1 MIRFFHAATALVLLT
16 TLPFTA
22 TAEVRPKAGSR
33 DARVTYANFVEG
45 QVYHVSTR
53 IRNITLIELGQG
65 EEIRSVAAGDLES
78 FQIDK
83 LEGAN
88 VFTIKP
94 VIEGASTNVTVETN
108 RRFYFLQV
116 SESRATPNWSVKFNA
131 PGDGRSN
138 RAAPSVR
145 PLPTAPPKKMRYA
158 VSRGSSGADF
168 APVGVSDDGQKT
180 YFQIPPGAPMPSL
193 FRVDSKGREYS
204 VNSSTK
210 AEIITVAARSERWV
224 LRYGDDY
231 ICINGQEE

>member
-1 MIRFFHAATALVLLT
+1 MNRFFHSAAALVFLTALPL
-16 TLPFTA
+16 TA

-33 DARVTYANFVEG
+33 DARVTYASFVEG

-116 SESRATPNWSVKFNA
+116 SESRAVPNWSVKFNS
-131 PGDGRSN
+131 PGESRNSRSTPN
-138 RAAPSVR
+138 VR

-158 VSRGSSGADF
+158 VSQGSSGADF
-168 APVGVSDDGQKT
+168 APIGVSDDGQKT

-193 FRVDSKGREYS
+193 FRVDGKGREYS
-204 VNSSTK
+204 VNSNTK
-210 AEIITVAARSERWV
+210 GEIITASARSERWV
-224 LRYGDDY
+224 LRYGDDH
-231 ICINGQEE
+231 ICVTGREE

>member
-1 MIRFFHAATALVLLT
+1 MNRILFHAAALALLLT
-16 TLPFTA
+16 LPLTA
-22 TAEVRPKAGSR
+22 VAEVRPKAGSR
-33 DARVTYANFVEG
+33 DARVTYAHFVEG

-78 FQIDK
+78 FHIDK

-116 SESRATPNWSVKFNA
+116 SESRATPNWSVRFNT
-131 PGDGRSN
+131 PDDGRSS
-138 RAAPSVR
+138 RRAPSVR

-180 YFQIPPGAPMPSL
+180 HFQIPPGAPMPSL
-193 FRVDSKGREYS
+193 FRVDAKGREYAI
-204 VNSSTK
+204 NSHAK
-210 AEIITVAARSERWV
+210 GEIITVAARSERWV

-231 ICINGQEE
+231 ICVTGREE

>member
-1 MIRFFHAATALVLLT
+1 MNRFSISVAALVLLT
-16 TLPFTA
+16 ALPFTSA
-22 TAEVRPKAGSR
+22 AEVRPKAGPR

-131 PGDGRSN
+131 PGGGRRN
-138 RAAPSVR
+138 RAAPNVR

-158 VSRGSSGADF
+158 VSQGTSGAEF
-168 APVGVSDDGQKT
+168 APVGVSDDGKKT

-193 FRVDSKGREYS
+193 FRVDAKGREYS
-204 VNSSTK
+204 VNSHTK
-210 AEIITVAARSERWV
+210 GEIITVAARSARWV

-231 ICINGQEE
+231 ICVTGREE